1 VEPPI
6 DFPTQRSPDAQPHQ
20 QVRLCGMIL
29 DSDVAPL
36 GTPISRPS
44 LTKSEWQEAGF
55 SGLKLKARA
64 HTGRREVSG
73 RSL

>member
-1 VEPPI
+1 
-6 DFPTQRSPDAQPHQ
+6 
-20 QVRLCGMIL
+20 MIL